1 MDSINSN
8 RLDTNQLSRKTSLA
22 LQTQILRK
30 FFNFISIIFVA
41 RYMGVEVLGIIGF
54 ALAYVASFNIF
65 SDLGTGIAHRKMLAE
80 GLDIDICN
88 GTLITIKSF
97 LNILMVLTLVSWLY
111 IYRNILGGNFE
122 TNELEVVIYIFII
135 SQFFENFVNLNKN
148 LWGARL
154 KIGIMAFFR
163 VFGRFSAMI
172 LTIFVCVE
180 GFSVVHLASVSILAA
195 FVIFIPSFLLFVKN
209 NSIRK
214 PDLQIIKSYLSF
226 GIPISILGMITLLTL
241 VMDKLMLGFFNGVLE
256 VGQYTAA
263 QRIADIMIIL
273 TTSLSGILFTVF
285 SDYHSNQE
293 YDKAQQ
299 LSMSSEKYISLTL
312 LPFVIFIFLFSEEI
326 MTLLFGKEF
335 SSSGN
340 ILSYLC
346 VAVYFNLLRMPFT
359 TQILSSG
366 NLKLAFGISFF
377 VLILNIILNMLL
389 IPESIGPFNTFGY
402 SGDGAAIATLITFF
416 VGGVLVRFWV
426 YRINGVVP
434 YAGLLSHYL
443 AAIAST
449 ISVFL
454 FSTLFPFTIWFIIPY
469 SLMSTLIFLLIL
481 VPLNEFGFK
490 EIMFYYNALNPS
502 KMKKL
507 IVSEFSNKKI

>member
-1 MDSINSN
+1 
-8 RLDTNQLSRKTSLA
+8 
-22 LQTQILRK
+22 
-30 FFNFISIIFVA
+30 
-41 RYMGVEVLGIIGF
+41 MGVEVLGIIGF

-97 LNILMVLTLVSWLY
+97 LNILMVFLVLSWLY
-111 IYRNILGGNFE
+111 VFRNLLGGNFE
-122 TNELEVVIYIFII
+122 TKDLEVVIYIFVA

-163 VFGRFSAMI
+163 IFGRFSAMV
-172 LTIFVCVE
+172 LTIFVCIE
-180 GFSVVHLASVSILAA
+180 GFSVVQLALVSILAA
-195 FVIFIPSFLLFVKN
+195 ILIFVPSFLLFVKN

-226 GIPISILGMITLLTL
+226 GIPISILSMITLLTL
-241 VMDKLMLGFFNGVLE
+241 IMDKLMLGFFNGVLE
-256 VGQYTAA
+256 VGQYTVA
-263 QRIADIMIIL
+263 QRVADIMIIL

-293 YDKAQQ
+293 YDRIQQ
-299 LSMSSEKYISLTL
+299 LSMNSEKYISLTL
-312 LPFVIFIFLFSEEI
+312 LPFVIFLFLFSEEI
-326 MTLLFGKEF
+326 MIFLFGEEF
-335 SSSGN
+335 SPSGN
-340 ILSYLC
+340 ILSFLC

-366 NLKLAFGISFF
+366 KLKLAFGISFF
-377 VLILNIILNMLL
+377 VLILNIMLNMLL
-389 IPESIGPFNTFGY
+389 IPESIGPFKTFGY
-402 SGDGAAIATLITFF
+402 SGDGAALATLITFF
-416 VGGVLVRFWV
+416 VGGLLVRFWV
-426 YRINGVVP
+426 FRINSVVP
-434 YAGLLSHYL
+434 YAGLLSHYV
-443 AAIAST
+443 AALVST

-454 FSTLFPFTIWFIIPY
+454 FSSLFPFTIWFLIPY
-469 SLMSTLIFLLIL
+469 FLMSTLIFLSVLFF
-481 VPLNEFGFK
+481 LNEFSSK

-507 IVSEFSNKKI
+507 IVSEFGNKKI

>member
-1 MDSINSN
+1 
-8 RLDTNQLSRKTSLA
+8 
-22 LQTQILRK
+22 
-30 FFNFISIIFVA
+30 
-41 RYMGVEVLGIIGF
+41 MGVEVLGIIGF

-88 GTLITIKSF
+88 GTLISIKSF
-97 LNILMVLTLVSWLY
+97 LNFLMVLTVFSWLY

-122 TNELEVVIYIFII
+122 TNELEAVIYIFIV

-180 GFSVVHLASVSILAA
+180 GYSVVHLASVSILVALI
-195 FVIFIPSFLLFVKN
+195 IFLPSFLLFVKN
-209 NSIRK
+209 NSIKK
-214 PDLQIIKSYLSF
+214 PNLQIIKSYMSF

-241 VMDKLMLGFFNGVLE
+241 IMDKLMLGFFNGVLD
-256 VGQYTAA
+256 VGHYTAA

-285 SDYHSNQE
+285 SDYNSNQE
-293 YDKAQQ
+293 YDRIQQ
-299 LSMSSEKYISLTL
+299 LSMNSEKYISLTL

-326 MTLLFGKEF
+326 MTFLFGEEF
-335 SSSGN
+335 SPSGN

-366 NLKLAFGISFF
+366 KLKLAFGISFF
-377 VLILNIILNMLL
+377 VLFLNIILNILL

-402 SGDGAAIATLITFF
+402 SGDGAALATLITFF
-416 VGGVLVRFWV
+416 VSGILVRFWV
-426 YRINGVVP
+426 YRINGVIP
-434 YAGLLSHYL
+434 YAGLISHYV

-454 FSTLFPFTIWFIIPY
+454 FSTLFPFTIWLVIPY
-469 SLMSTLIFLLIL
+469 FLISTLIFLLIL
-481 VPLNEFGFK
+481 VLLKEFGFK